1 MSSAI
6 SKIIKRTGS
15 TRFGLHMTYIV
26 LSMEN
31 PRLHN
36 QPIHMQKLLS
46 LTAAVLG
53 YLELELFRNA
63 SNTDL
68 QQLQLLSFYNNFL
81 SIAVQFDF
89 DFKFIMNELNH
100 DNNEKG

>member
-1 MSSAI
+1 
-6 SKIIKRTGS
+6 
-15 TRFGLHMTYIV
+15 
-26 LSMEN
+26 MEN

-46 LTAAVLG
+46 LTALLG

-68 QQLQLLSFYNNFL
+68 QQLQLLSYYNNFL

-89 DFKFIMNELNH
+89 DFKFIMNELNP
-100 DNNEKG
+100 DNNEIE